1 MRIMKICVI
10 DPASH
15 IPSLKIL
22 FPEAEYFAH
31 EPDSFFTYI
40 STSHYTKQQIR
51 NEYGFEYRTDWSSVT
66 SNNFDVLFIV
76 APFIDYFNVI
86 TTTLTPH
93 VDRMLDT
100 LQNIIKSNTF
110 KKIVLFDVHDY
121 DYDPNEVNKGLHVD
135 LYFKRNYDT
144 TKKYMPNVF
153 PFPCMMFVKPC
164 VLSLLLYTT
173 IDYRAPRI
181 NAPMWA
187 GAVYNHIDTNFT
199 PVKRRMRK
207 DMFDQIQHTLIVYSG
222 LPHSKYM
229 EKIRSHTIL
238 VDLLGVGDPNKRIF
252 EGFSNGTLVM
262 TMTCDLNWGFSNGDD
277 FHPDTK
283 FRTAEEYFVKLD
295 RLLLDYDHYAKCL
308 EIQNNLVNKYFTKE
322 ALSTYILTCIRSI

>member
-1 MRIMKICVI
+1 MTICI
-10 DPASH
+10 LDPASH
-15 IPSLKIL
+15 IPSLKKL

-40 STSHYTKQQIR
+40 STPHYTQEQMYA
-51 NEYGFEYRTDWSSVT
+51 EYGLYYRTDWQNIT
-66 SNNFDVLFIV
+66 SDKFHTLFIV
-76 APFIDYFNVI
+76 APLMDYYNTI
-86 TTTLTPH
+86 SLSMKPYL
-93 VDRMLDT
+93 DRMLNR
-100 LQNIIKSNTF
+100 LVEIISKNTF
-110 KKIVLFDVHDY
+110 KTIVIFDTYDY
-121 DYDPNEVNKGLHVD
+121 DYDPSVIDTKIKAHY
-135 LYFKRNYDT
+135 YFKRNYDK
-144 TKKYMPNVF
+144 TKKYNSNVF

-164 VLSLLLYTT
+164 VLSMILNKNIEWTS
-173 IDYRAPRI
+173 PRM
-181 NAPMWA
+181 NAPMWV
-187 GAVYNHIDTNFT
+187 GSLYKHVDTNFT
-199 PVKRRMRK
+199 PPLIRDRRGI
-207 DMFDQIQHTLIVYSG
+207 FDQIQHQLMVYNG
-222 LPHSKYM
+222 LSHDQYIDKMKQHS
-229 EKIRSHTIL
+229 II